1 MQLNNDR
8 LEYNQT
14 YRIVYH
20 GFQLPLQSIPTTD
33 LLELRRQISEELRYR
48 QQLEGDD
55 TNGKTISSL

>member
-20 GFQLPLQSIPTTD
+20 GYQLPLQSIPTTD
-33 LLELRRQISEELRYR
+33 LLELRRQLSEELRYR
-48 QQLEGDD
+48 QQQNQGDD
-55 TNGKTISSL
+55 NNVQSL

>member
-14 YRIVYH
+14 YRIVYR

-48 QQLEGDD
+48 QLQNTQGDD
-55 TNGKTISSL
+55 NNVQSL